1 MQNAYL
7 SQDAPEDSESE
18 AATEPAPA
26 PVEPPAPAQTPA
38 AEEAL
43 TKKSGIMSAAAKLA
57 AHLNKQ
63 QGIDTEPAP
72 APAPTEEAPAPAE
85 DPKKEVIIIQR

>member
-1 MQNAYL
+1 MQNANL
-7 SQDAPEDSESE
+7 SQVAPEDSESE
-18 AATEPAPA
+18 AATELPPA
-26 PVEPPAPAQTPA
+26 PVEAPAPAQTPA

-43 TKKSGIMSAAAKLA
+43 ATKSGMTSAAAKLA

-63 QGIDTEPAP
+63 QGIETEPAP

-85 DPKKEVIIIQR
+85 DPKKEVKILQR